1 MTCQA
6 IRCARQELEHMPS
19 SNLEH
24 RLSLLAFSCIAS
36 SPFALGVLILPVP
49 YCFLSL
55 LIAVIVGEMW
65 IGVCLAL
72 VVDMMPAHTH
82 GISIGIYYFIVAN
95 LGGNMPFVIPYV
107 AERLSLRMTL
117 ILFYPCLYL
126 LAGLIFVKLLLSCK
140 HRLRDSTSGG

>member
-1 MTCQA
+1 M
-6 IRCARQELEHMPS
+6 S
-19 SNLEH
+19 SSTLEH

-36 SPFALGVLILPVP
+36 SPFALGVLTLPVP

-55 LIAVIVGEMW
+55 LLAVVVGEMW

-72 VVDMMPAHTH
+72 VVDMMPASTH

-95 LGGNMPFVIPYV
+95 LGGNMPFVVPYV
-107 AERLSLRMTL
+107 AERLGLRMTL

-126 LAGLIFVKLLLSCK
+126 LAGLIFAKLLLNCK
-140 HRLRDSTSGG
+140 YRRRDPTNGG